1 MLRLQVTHSSA
12 PPHGHHLEIP
22 SAALVEPASS
32 SALTAVAGDRE
43 SAPATST
50 ERSTQPNVIETL
62 NELWVTVGCRSVW
75 ATPSKAERLRQ
86 LAKVT
91 NTERMSIARE
101 AARQALALQAH
112 RALPSTINRVP
123 MARMDDD
130 VLIRERTEIE
140 PAAWAD

>member
-1 MLRLQVTHSSA
+1 M
-12 PPHGHHLEIP
+12 
-22 SAALVEPASS
+22 
-32 SALTAVAGDRE
+32 
-43 SAPATST
+43 
-50 ERSTQPNVIETL
+50 
-62 NELWVTVGCRSVW
+62 TVGCRSVW
-75 ATPSKAERLRQ
+75 ATPNKAERELLRQ

-91 NTERMSIARE
+91 NTARMSIARE

-112 RALPSTINRVP
+112 GALPSTINRVP